1 MVLPGPP
8 GMARSE
14 EVHRLTENVYK
25 TIMEQFNP
33 SLRNF
38 ISMGKTYEKALASM
52 TYAAKGYFDA
62 LVKMGELASE
72 SQGSKELGDV
82 LFQMAEVHRQIQNQL
97 EEMLKSFHNEL
108 LTQLEQKVELDSR
121 YLSAALKKY
130 QTEQRSKGDSLDKCQ
145 AELKKLRKKSQGSK
159 NPQKYSDKEL
169 QYIEAISN
177 KQGELE
183 NYVSDGY
190 KTALTEERRR
200 FCFLVE
206 KQCAVAK
213 SAITYHAK
221 GKEMLTQKLPL
232 WQQSCSD
239 PNKIPDRAIQLMQQM
254 AASSNGT
261 IMPSPLSTSKSNL
274 IISDPIPGAKPL
286 PVPPELA
293 PFVGPQKQLSDSYSN
308 TLPVRKNVTPK
319 NSYASAE
326 NKTLPRSSSMAAGLE
341 RNGRTRVQA
350 IFSHAAGDNSTL
362 LSFKEG
368 DLITLLVPEARDG
381 WHYGESEK
389 TKMRGWFPFSY
400 TRVLDNDG
408 SERVHTSLQQGKS
421 SSTGNLLDK
430 DDIAIPPPD
439 YGMAS
444 QAFPAQGGNTF
455 KQRPYSVAVPAFSQ
469 DYLMPYGCAIK
480 DYSSGLCQAPSAH
493 YKPYTRS
500 TAGLDDY
507 GTRSVSRHVVPSPSC
522 IDVRILLK
530 IFNPRIFHAE

>member
-221 GKEMLTQKLPL
+221 GKEMLTHKLPL

-308 TLPVRKNVTPK
+308 TLPVRKNVPPK

-444 QAFPAQGGNTF
+444 QAFPAQGSSTF

-507 GTRSVSRHVVPSPSC
+507 GTRSVSRNPFANVQ
-522 IDVRILLK
+522 LK
-530 IFNPRIFHAE
+530 PTVTNDRSAPLIS